1 MGRWPLLAC
10 SDGNLVGPRWCVL
23 GLAVSCRAGVVRP
36 RHRAPDFQQ
45 GQNTKPPAH
54 QILVMRPHLAG
65 PDDRRVDQAPDLYIL
80 RISGHLGPTALSAFS
95 VHGRTAQGTRY
106 IAHGS

>member
-10 SDGNLVGPRWCVL
+10 TDGNLVGPRWCVL

-36 RHRAPDFQQ
+36 RHRAPGIQQ

-65 PDDRRVDQAPDLYIL
+65 PDDRRVDQAPVLYMVAQL
-80 RISGHLGPTALSAFS
+80 KGRDTLLTGLLDRSAL
-95 VHGRTAQGTRY
+95 Y
-106 IAHGS
+106 

>member
-10 SDGNLVGPRWCVL
+10 TDGNLVGPRWWVL
-23 GLAVSCRAGVVRP
+23 GLADSCRAGVVRP

-65 PDDRRVDQAPDLYIL
+65 PDDRRVDQAPDLYFRLIHAL
-80 RISGHLGPTALSAFS
+80 PGPTALPAFPSSAAMS
-95 VHGRTAQGTRY
+95 
-106 IAHGS
+106 